1 MITITFNIDSINVS
15 AVVGDMAYGKASG
28 LLGEIVEVGSNF
40 IKVDTS
46 TNPVAGDFIYVAK
59 PASVEKNSVKG
70 YYAELTFRNAT
81 PDSGTELFA
90 VTADVKESSK

>member
-15 AVVGDMAYGKASG
+15 AVVGDVAYGKASG

-46 TNPVAGDFIYVAK
+46 TNPVAGDFIYV
-59 PASVEKNSVKG
+59 
-70 YYAELTFRNAT
+70 
-81 PDSGTELFA
+81 DSGTELFA